1 MLKLRGIYKKI
12 HNKEILKDL
21 NLEVKENEIFGF
33 LGPNGAGKSTTMKII
48 CGLIKPDK
56 GEVLINNININE
68 NRIEALKNLGALIES
83 PKIYSFFSARE
94 NLMQIARIEKI
105 NENEVD
111 KVLDLVGLKYTNSLK
126 VKNFSLGMKQ
136 RLGIAQ
142 AIIGNK
148 KILILDEPTNGL
160 DANGVIE
167 FRNMLKTLVKTKNI
181 SVFISSHKLDEIEK
195 ICDEVAFLE
204 NGTIK
209 SIQSIKNQL
218 CKEILISSQI
228 YNIENLIKNNNLKLI
243 NFEISNEKIKII
255 CENKRLTSFLSFLIN
270 NDINLSSIIIKEKSL
285 EEKYLNLM
293 EGDYN
298 D

>member
-12 HNKEILKDL
+12 HNKEILKNL

-68 NRIEALKNLGALIES
+68 NRIEALKNLGALIEN
-83 PKIYSFFSARE
+83 PKIYPFFSARE

-105 NENEVD
+105 NANEVD
-111 KVLDLVGLKYTNSLK
+111 KVLDLVGLKETNNLK

-142 AIIGNK
+142 SIIGNK

-167 FRNMLKTLVKTKNI
+167 FRNMLKTLVKIENI

-209 SIQSIKNQL
+209 SIQSIKNQS

-228 YNIENLIKNNNLKLI
+228 YNIEKLIKNNNLNLI